1 MRTIGNRTSVVI
13 DDSVSVMEME
23 DDGAEIVSL
32 SLKFPDCLARDDM
45 VRLIADLQGDGV
57 VDDGGEM

>member
-1 MRTIGNRTSVVI
+1 MVI

-23 DDGAEIVSL
+23 DDGAEIISL
-32 SLKFPDCLARDDM
+32 ALKFPDCLSRDDM

-57 VDDGGEM
+57 VDDGGEMNVN